1 MDLSAFGLVLLVS
14 VAAALDLGTRRIPN
28 ALTVGGLMVALG
40 LRCFS
45 GVPAVTEG
53 LLGALIAFGVSFP
66 LFLLGGMG
74 GGDVKLLSAVGAFLG
89 PHRLWIAL
97 LAMALAGGVLALGVA
112 LVRRRLLASFAG
124 MFRVLRHVT
133 MRAVGIE
140 GTGAVSTLSSPD
152 AVAVPYGVAIAVGA
166 LFGLVMP

>member
-28 ALTVGGLMVALG
+28 ALTLGGFLLALG
-40 LRCFS
+40 LRLFA
-45 GVPAVTEG
+45 GVPALTEG
-53 LLGALIAFGVSFP
+53 LLGALIAFAVSFP

-97 LAMALAGGVLALGVA
+97 LAMALAGGVLALGMAVA
-112 LVRRRLLASFAG
+112 RRRLLSSLMG
-124 MFRVLRHVT
+124 MFRVLRHMT
-133 MRAVGIE
+133 LRAVGIE
-140 GTGAVSTLSSPD
+140 GTGAVATLSSPD

-166 LFGLVMP
+166 LFGLMMP